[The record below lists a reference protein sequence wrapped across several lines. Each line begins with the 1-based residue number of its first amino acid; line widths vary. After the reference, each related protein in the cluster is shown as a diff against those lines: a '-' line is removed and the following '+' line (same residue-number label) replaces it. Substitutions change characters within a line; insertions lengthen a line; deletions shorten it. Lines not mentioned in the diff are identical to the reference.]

1 MVGLLTATRIHDAL
15 IAEYGST
22 GEHWESGWG
31 LKEAL
36 HNDRTQR
43 CAFAREKTWG
53 FARFPVIVQV
63 EIQETSYA
71 TQSQIF
77 GSQ

>member
-15 IAEYGST
+15 IAEYDST
-22 GEHWESGWG
+22 GENWESGWG
-31 LKEAL
+31 LKEGL
-36 HNDRTQR
+36 GNDRRQR
-43 CAFAREKTWG
+43 CVYAREKTWG
-53 FARFPVIVQV
+53 FAEFPFIILI
-63 EIQETSYA
+63 EIQKTSYA

>member
-15 IAEYGST
+15 IAEYDST

-31 LKEAL
+31 LKEGL
-36 HNDRTQR
+36 DNDRTQR
-43 CAFAREKTWG
+43 CVYAREKTWD
-53 FARFPVIVQV
+53 FAEFPVIVQT
-63 EIQETSYA
+63 EIQKTSYA
-71 TQSQIF
+71 TQRQIF